1 MKNPLFVLP
10 KIKCGGCGRLQLSQ
24 VCKECRA
31 KNEAIIQGEQTTLDD
46 FDLGVNVFH
55 WVSMDSFK
63 KNRTRYTSTILRLK
77 KHVHTLIHMLEGQEI
92 GRDSRN

>member
-1 MKNPLFVLP
+1 M
-10 KIKCGGCGRLQLSQ
+10 
-24 VCKECRA
+24 
-31 KNEAIIQGEQTTLDD
+31 QTLLEDHD
-46 FDLGVNVFH
+46 SGVNVFH
-55 WVSMDSFK
+55 WGSMDSFK